1 MGQRDMAES
10 SRTEWEP
17 INMFDIEKQA
27 LEAVSFRVQST
38 FERLKEASVQL
49 LPFKRRCKLLGLR
62 YFWLLDAGISAG
74 SEVLFSC
81 TSSEGF
87 PLEIR
92 QSTQVLRFYCSSL
105 TQRAPY
111 CVPFPCDLLS
121 LGNSIFLVTRWW
133 PLIRWDLE
141 FSYLLNK
148 HNHLDTVS
156 QPCLY
161 CAKLS

>member
-1 MGQRDMAES
+1 
-10 SRTEWEP
+10 
-17 INMFDIEKQA
+17 MFDIEKQA

-87 PLEIR
+87 P
-92 QSTQVLRFYCSSL
+92 
-105 TQRAPY
+105 
-111 CVPFPCDLLS
+111 
-121 LGNSIFLVTRWW
+121 
-133 PLIRWDLE
+133 
-141 FSYLLNK
+141 
-148 HNHLDTVS
+148 
-156 QPCLY
+156 
-161 CAKLS
+161 

>member
-1 MGQRDMAES
+1 
-10 SRTEWEP
+10 
-17 INMFDIEKQA
+17 MFDIEKQA
-27 LEAVSFRVQST
+27 LEAVSFSVQST
-38 FERLKEASVQL
+38 LERLKEASAHFL
-49 LPFKRRCKLLGLR
+49 HFKRRCKLLGLR

-74 SEVLFSC
+74 SEVLFSH

-87 PLEIR
+87 PWEIR
-92 QSTQVLRFYCSSL
+92 HSTQVLRFYGSSL

-111 CVPFPCDLLS
+111 CVPFLCDLLNLS
-121 LGNSIFLVTRWW
+121 NFIFLVTRWW

-141 FSYLLNK
+141 FSYLLTK
-148 HNHLDTVS
+148 HNLLDTVS